1 MPIAGRINLCTQ
13 RYYFFRRRGLV
24 FSVERLK
31 FDRLLENEILI
42 LQISFLQNFILRMT
56 KSLPLLDG
64 MFHLFQF
71 DIPIFVYH

>member
-42 LQISFLQNFILRMT
+42 LQIPFFAELYFENDQIFAFIGWYVSSF
-56 KSLPLLDG
+56 S
-64 MFHLFQF
+64 
-71 DIPIFVYH
+71 V